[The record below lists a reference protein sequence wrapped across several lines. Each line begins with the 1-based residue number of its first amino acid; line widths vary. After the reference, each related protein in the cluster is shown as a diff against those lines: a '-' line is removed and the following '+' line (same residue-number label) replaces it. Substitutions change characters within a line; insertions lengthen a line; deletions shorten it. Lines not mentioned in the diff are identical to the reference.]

1 VSRIAV
7 IGGGVGGL
15 AAAARLASAGHRVM
29 LLEQAPEVGGKLGR
43 HVRAGYQFDTGPS
56 LLTMPEVFED
66 FFADTGDPLDRVLPL
81 RRVDPL
87 TCYRWPDGTVLD
99 LPADGSATG
108 PALDAALG
116 PGAGAQ
122 WLRLLDR
129 GARIEAA
136 ARQPLLEAPFAGPT
150 SLARLAVRRPGDIRV
165 ISPAATLRGLGR
177 RMLKDERLRMLLD
190 RYATFSGSDP
200 RRAPAAL
207 AMIPWVEQASGA
219 WYIPGGLH
227 RLGLALRDRATEH
240 GVEIHCGS
248 PVASI
253 ETAGGR
259 ATGVVMA
266 SGGRLSADVVVATID
281 ADVVYRRM
289 LGARPTGLLSR
300 LAGLAPSMS
309 GFVLLL
315 GLHGRTPGLGHH
327 TVFFSR
333 DYDAEF
339 DAVFGGRLAEDPT
352 IYVSKPDDPSLVP
365 TPDRESWFVLVNAA
379 PHGTG
384 SRQVDWTAPGLASR
398 YGDLILD
405 RLAQHGVDVRGRVV
419 TRDIRTPARIEHDT
433 GSPGGSIYGVS
444 ANGRRSALLR
454 PTNRSPV
461 KGLFLAGGSVHPGG
475 GLPLVALSAKI
486 VADLIGPA

>member
-1 VSRIAV
+1 MSRIVV

-15 AAAARLASAGHRVM
+15 AAAARLASAGHRVT

-43 HVRAGYQFDTGPS
+43 HVRAGYVFDTGPS
-56 LLTMPEVFED
+56 LLTMPQVFED
-66 FFADTGDPLDRVLPL
+66 FFADTGDPLDQVLPL

-87 TCYRWPDGTVLD
+87 TCYRWPDGTVLN

-116 PGAGAQ
+116 SGAGAQ

-136 ARQPLLEAPFAGPT
+136 ARRPFLEAPFAGPT
-150 SLARLAVRRPGDIRV
+150 TLARAAVRRPGDIRV

-177 RMLKDERLRMLLD
+177 RMLRDERLQMLLD
-190 RYATFSGSDP
+190 RYATFSGADP

-207 AMIPWVEQASGA
+207 AMIPSMEQASGA

-227 RLGLALRDRATEH
+227 RLRLALRDRATEH

-248 PVASI
+248 RVAFI
-253 ETAGGR
+253 ETAAGR

-266 SGGRLSADVVVATID
+266 GGGRLRADVVVATID
-281 ADVVYRRM
+281 ADVVYRSM
-289 LGARPTGLLSR
+289 LGARPPGLLAR
-300 LAGLAPSMS
+300 LAGLAGLAPSMS
-309 GFVLLL
+309 GYVLLL
-315 GLHGRTPGLGHH
+315 GLQGRTPGLGHH
-327 TVFFSR
+327 TVFFPR

-365 TPDRESWFVLVNAA
+365 TPDRESWFVLANAA

-384 SRQVDWTAPGLASR
+384 SARSTGRRLGWPRATATSSS
-398 YGDLILD
+398 
-405 RLAQHGVDVRGRVV
+405 
-419 TRDIRTPARIEHDT
+419 T
-433 GSPGGSIYGVS
+433 GSRSVGSTSGT
-444 ANGRRSALLR
+444 GW
-454 PTNRSPV
+454 
-461 KGLFLAGGSVHPGG
+461 
-475 GLPLVALSAKI
+475 
-486 VADLIGPA
+486 

>member
-1 VSRIAV
+1 
-7 IGGGVGGL
+7 
-15 AAAARLASAGHRVM
+15 M

-43 HVRAGYQFDTGPS
+43 HVRAGYLFDTGPS

-136 ARQPLLEAPFAGPT
+136 ARQPFLEAPFAGPT

-177 RMLKDERLRMLLD
+177 RMLNDERLQMLLD

-259 ATGVVMA
+259 ATGVSHGQWGAAQCRRRRGDDRRRRRLPQHARRPPDRPPVPT
-266 SGGRLSADVVVATID
+266 GRPGPLNVGIRPAARAAGTHP
-281 ADVVYRRM
+281 R
-289 LGARPTGLLSR
+289 ARP
-300 LAGLAPSMS
+300 PHC
-309 GFVLLL
+309 LLL
-315 GLHGRTPGLGHH
+315 ARLRRGVRRGLRRAAGRGPHDLRQQAGRPLARPDTRRGSRGSSSSTPPRTGRDPARSTGRRLGWP
-327 TVFFSR
+327 
-333 DYDAEF
+333 
-339 DAVFGGRLAEDPT
+339 LAT
-352 IYVSKPDDPSLVP
+352 ATSS
-365 TPDRESWFVLVNAA
+365 S
-379 PHGTG
+379 TG
-384 SRQVDWTAPGLASR
+384 SRSMGSTSG
-398 YGDLILD
+398 
-405 RLAQHGVDVRGRVV
+405 
-419 TRDIRTPARIEHDT
+419 T
-433 GSPGGSIYGVS
+433 GW
-444 ANGRRSALLR
+444 
-454 PTNRSPV
+454 
-461 KGLFLAGGSVHPGG
+461 
-475 GLPLVALSAKI
+475 
-486 VADLIGPA
+486 